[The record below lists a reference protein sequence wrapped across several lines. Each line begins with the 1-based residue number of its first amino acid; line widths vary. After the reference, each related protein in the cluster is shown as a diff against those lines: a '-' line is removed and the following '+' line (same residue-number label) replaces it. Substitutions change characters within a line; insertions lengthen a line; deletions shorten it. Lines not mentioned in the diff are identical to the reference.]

1 MLQKIHARVQGVIAW
16 LLIILIAVTFTLWG
30 INYYLEARSAT
41 DVQAE
46 VNGEKIS
53 KMDFSNAYERLK
65 RHVEEE
71 DRDHEGLG
79 TLSPAQEKRL
89 KHQALKQLIFTRTV
103 MQGANSSDYLI
114 TREQA
119 EQALMQIPQF
129 QEGGQFSPEKFQQAL
144 SSASYTPSIFLTRVQ
159 EGLVINQQRFSFAGT
174 SFVLPEELERFVELT
189 RETRDVKYLI
199 IPAKNFLTTLH
210 VSSSELH
217 GYYESHKAQFKVPEK
232 VSVDYVSVSM
242 KKILPTVHIS
252 DRAIKRYYDE
262 NIDAYTQPAR
272 WKWAH
277 ILIRVPED
285 ASKQALKVANEKVK
299 LVEKSLQQGVS
310 FTAAVKKYSNDILSV
325 AQNGETEWVAETTVS
340 LPILDALK
348 KLKNNQISAPIR
360 TQYGYEIIRRL
371 GFHSSQS
378 MPFNSVKEQIK
389 AILVTDKAQQIF
401 AEIGDDLTNLSYQ
414 NPSSLQEVAKELDL
428 PLRTT
433 PFFTQKGLP
442 KGIASHKAVVQA
454 AFSDEVLRDANNS
467 QLITLHDDEFIVL
480 RVKKHSP
487 ESFMPFDT
495 VKATVNDAV
504 VQEKLAI
511 QARLYGENQIQMLNK
526 NREQGLKILDEIQK
540 KQGLNWQEK
549 NNVHREDEKMNPVI
563 LETLFAM
570 PLLSHK
576 KSYWQGVSLKNG
588 DYVLLNL
595 LKVNHGSLDDLDQEE
610 QNVFKDE
617 IEATFGII
625 DYDLY
630 VEGLMKNSVIV
641 ENP

>member
-30 INYYLEARSAT
+30 INYYLEARGAT

-79 TLSPAQEKRL
+79 TLSPTQEKQL
-89 KHQALKQLIFTRTV
+89 KRQALKQLIFTRTV
-103 MQGANSSDYLI
+103 MQGANSSDYRI

-144 SSASYTPSIFLTRVQ
+144 SSASYTPSVFLTRVQ

-189 RETRDVKYLI
+189 RETRDAKYLI
-199 IPAKNFLTTLH
+199 IPAKNFLTMLH
-210 VSSSELH
+210 VSSSDLH
-217 GYYESHKAQFKVPEK
+217 DYYESHKAQFKVPEK
-232 VSVDYVSVSM
+232 VSVEYIAVSM
-242 KKILPTVHIS
+242 KKILPTINVS
-252 DRAIKRYYDE
+252 DRAIKHYYDS
-262 NIDAYTQPAR
+262 NVDAYTQPAQ

-277 ILIRVPED
+277 ILVRVPENS
-285 ASKQALKVANEKVK
+285 SKSVLKAANKK
-299 LVEKSLQQGVS
+299 AMMVEKKLQEGLS
-310 FTAAVKKYSNDILSV
+310 FADAVKKYSNDILSV
-325 AQNGETEWVAETTVS
+325 SQNGVTEWVSETTVS

-348 KLKNNQISAPIR
+348 ALKNNQVSAPIQ

-371 GFHSSQS
+371 GFHSSKP

-389 AILVTDKAQQIF
+389 TILTTDAAQQTF
-401 AEIGDDLTNLSYQ
+401 AEMGDDLTNLSYQ

-428 PLRTT
+428 PVQTT
-433 PFFTQKGLP
+433 AFFTQKGLP
-442 KGIASHKAVVQA
+442 KGVASHKAVIQA

-467 QLITLHDDEFIVL
+467 QLITINDNEFIVL

-487 ESFMPFDT
+487 ESFMSFDT
-495 VKATVNDAV
+495 VKATVNDALI
-504 VQEKLAI
+504 QEKLAA
-511 QARLYGENQIQMLNK
+511 QARLYGESQIKILNESG
-526 NREQGLKILDEIQK
+526 EQGLKVLDEIQK
-540 KQGLNWQEK
+540 KHGLNWQAQD
-549 NNVHREDEKMNPVI
+549 NVKRDDEKMNPVI
-563 LETLFAM
+563 LDTLFAM
-570 PLLSHK
+570 PLLSNK
-576 KSYWQGVSLKNG
+576 ALNWQGVSLKNG

-610 QNVFKDE
+610 QNVLKDE

-630 VEGLMKNSVIV
+630 VEGLMKKADIV

>member
-30 INYYLEARSAT
+30 INYYLEARGAT
-41 DVQAE
+41 DVQAK

-71 DRDHEGLG
+71 DKDHEGLG
-79 TLSPAQEKRL
+79 TLSPIQEKRL

-103 MQGANSSDYLI
+103 MQGANSSGYRI

-144 SSASYTPSIFLTRVQ
+144 SSASYTPSVFLTRVQ

-199 IPAKNFLTTLH
+199 IPAKNFLSLVN
-210 VSSSELH
+210 VSPSELH
-217 GYYESHKAQFKVPEK
+217 DYYESHKAQFKVPEK
-232 VSVDYVSVSM
+232 VSVDYIAVSL
-242 KKILPTVHIS
+242 KKILPTVHVS
-252 DRAIKRYYDE
+252 DRAIKSYYDS
-262 NIDAYTQPAR
+262 NIDAYTQPAQ

-277 ILIRVPED
+277 ILIRAPEN
-285 ASKQALKVANEKVK
+285 ASKQVLSAANEKAM
-299 LVEKSLQQGVS
+299 LVEKNLQQGIS
-310 FTAAVKKYSNDILSV
+310 FAAAVKKYSNDILSV
-325 AQNGETEWVAETTVS
+325 AQNGETEWISETAVS

-348 KLKNNQISAPIR
+348 TLKNNQISAPIK
-360 TQYGYEIIRRL
+360 TQYGYEIICRL
-371 GFHSSQS
+371 GYHASQPI
-378 MPFNSVKEQIK
+378 PFNSVKDQIK
-389 AILVTDKAQQIF
+389 TILVTDAAQQTF

-414 NPSSLQEVAKELDL
+414 NPSSLQDVAKELDL
-428 PLRTT
+428 PVQTT
-433 PFFTQKGLP
+433 PFFTQKGLS
-442 KGIASHKAVVQA
+442 KGIASHKAVIQA

-467 QLITLHDDEFIVL
+467 QLITIHDNKFIVL

-487 ESFMPFDT
+487 ESFMPFDM

-504 VQEKLAI
+504 IQEKLAI
-511 QARLYGENQIQMLNK
+511 QARLYGENQIQLLNK
-526 NREQGLKILDEIQK
+526 NPDQGQKMLDEIQK
-540 KQGLNWQEK
+540 KQGLNWQVQD
-549 NNVHREDEKMNPVI
+549 NVHREDEKMNPVI
-563 LETLFAM
+563 LDTLFAI
-570 PLLSHK
+570 PLLSNK
-576 KSYWQGVSLKNG
+576 ASSWQGVSLKNG
-588 DYVLLNL
+588 DYALLNL

-610 QNVFKDE
+610 QNVLKDE
-617 IEATFGII
+617 MEATFGII

-630 VEGLMKNSVIV
+630 VEGLMKNADIV